1 MGEAPVKK
9 KKHLDVLVVG
19 GGSFGTALATL
30 LSETGKAF
38 EMWVRREE
46 LAEEINTRHTN
57 SRYANGHTLP
67 KEIRATTN
75 LAEAVKRA
83 SAILMAVP
91 SKSFREVARAVG
103 DTIQGDQILVHT
115 TKGFELDSFKRMST
129 ILREETC
136 TLKTG
141 VFSGP
146 NLAGEI
152 MARHPAGATVASHYN
167 EVIDAIQGL
176 FEGSGRIRVYGGH
189 DVVGTEVGSAFK
201 NIIALAA
208 GASDGMGFGDNTKS
222 LLLTRGLSEMARIGV
237 ALGADVFTF
246 SGLTGVGDLMCTCAS
261 PLSRNHQVGA
271 RLAKGEA
278 LDDILNSMT
287 QVAEGVPTTKAV
299 QRYAES
305 VGLDLPIVKAV
316 YRLLFEDWKVPDAL
330 AQLMDLPV
338 GDELAALRYR

>member
-9 KKHLDVLVVG
+9 QRDLDVLIVG

-30 LSETGKAF
+30 LAGTGKAF

-46 LAEEINTRHTN
+46 LAEEINNRHTN
-57 SRYANGHTLP
+57 SRYASGHTLSDG
-67 KEIRATTN
+67 IRATTN
-75 LAEAVKRA
+75 LAEAVRRA
-83 SAILMAVP
+83 PVILMAVP
-91 SKSFREVARAVG
+91 SKSFRQVARAVG
-103 DTIQGDQILVHT
+103 DSIQGDQILVHT
-115 TKGFELDSFKRMST
+115 TKGFEIETFKRMSV

-141 VFSGP
+141 VLSGP

-152 MARHPAGATVASHYN
+152 MAGHPAGATVASHYD
-167 EVIDAIQGL
+167 EVIRAIQGL
-176 FEGSGRIRVYGGH
+176 FAGGGRIRVYGGH
-189 DVVGTEVGSAFK
+189 DVLGTEVGSAFK

-246 SGLTGVGDLMCTCAS
+246 GGLTGVGDLMCTCAS

-278 LDDILNSMT
+278 LDDILSSMT

-299 QRYAES
+299 QRYAEW